1 MAFEDNKPFGQFVTL
16 FKGSICLKVSL
27 CMGGET
33 YYLKKKKKSNI
44 ENILVRTKTV
54 SPIVQV
60 ENWHHCVYC
69 SFCTIMF
76 AHFYE
81 RVYNQRRKFH
91 RIA

>member
-1 MAFEDNKPFGQFVTL
+1 MKTKDSHLKCFYVWGGNLFE
-16 FKGSICLKVSL
+16 
-27 CMGGET
+27 
-33 YYLKKKKKSNI
+33 KKEKKKSNI

-60 ENWHHCVYC
+60 ENWNHCVYC